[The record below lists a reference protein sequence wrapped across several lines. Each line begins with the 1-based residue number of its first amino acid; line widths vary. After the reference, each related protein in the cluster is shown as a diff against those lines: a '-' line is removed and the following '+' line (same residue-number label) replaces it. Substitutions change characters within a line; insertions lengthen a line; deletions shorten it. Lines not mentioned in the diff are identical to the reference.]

1 MSISGVLVSVWR
13 RKGTVLAAVLASL
26 AAAVCAL
33 HFEPRMYEA
42 QAVLDPDDANASG
55 AFDDALL
62 ESVAKRLN
70 VTNGF
75 TWWDRLFAASPVSAL
90 KRNLRIEQDGPR
102 ALRIRFESSDP
113 QMAARFANALAE
125 NYVEQNAETRRRAA
139 DDSARAL
146 RARASQVEV
155 QLQQDRAALRGAYPT
170 SSELLK
176 DRVEANRRIYE
187 SMLEQ
192 INQATIAPPSGVR
205 VIATAQAPLEPSRP
219 DAATQLSFAILFG
232 IVLGAG
238 GAMLREK
245 TDTKVRGPEVV
256 SGVPVL
262 ASIPRAPRTERG
274 ALDPPAIE
282 RAAWEE
288 KDSETSEA
296 FRSVLA
302 SIFSFPSGRGIRAM
316 LVTSPRAAEGKTT
329 VASNLAIALAQI
341 QRRVLLIDAD
351 LRRPRL
357 HAIFDVA
364 NTSGLGD
371 LLCANP
377 SVLDLPP
384 GQLVKSTDIP
394 NLSLL
399 SSGPGTDGI
408 FNRLYSSRMTRLL
421 TRFREEFDHVVI
433 DAPPALEVADA
444 RMLARGADGVILV
457 LRANRSDKRDAAA
470 VIEQLRYDGARIP
483 GIVLNEWRASRRDY
497 RYRRPYGYGA
507 GGADKAQ
514 DEELV
519 RLSESA

>member
-1 MSISGVLVSVWR
+1 MSISGSLVSVWR

-26 AAAVCAL
+26 TAALCAL
-33 HFEPRMYEA
+33 HFAPRVYEA
-42 QAVLDPDDANASG
+42 QAVLEPDDANAAS
-55 AFDDALL
+55 AFDDALV

-70 VTNGF
+70 VANGS
-75 TWWDRLFAASPVSAL
+75 TWWDRLVRASPVSAL
-90 KRNLRIEQDGPR
+90 KRNLRIEQDGAR

-125 NYVEQNAETRRRAA
+125 NYVEQNAEARRRAA

-146 RARASQVEV
+146 RARASQVGT
-155 QLQQDRAALRGAYPT
+155 QLQQDRAALRADAPRA
-170 SSELLK
+170 ELLR

-192 INQATIAPPSGVR
+192 INQAAIAPPSGVR
-205 VIATAQAPLEPSRP
+205 VIAMAQAPLEPSRP
-219 DAATQLSFAILFG
+219 GAPTQLGLAILFG

-238 GAMLREK
+238 AAMLREK
-245 TDTKVRGPEVV
+245 TDTKIRGPEVV
-256 SGVPVL
+256 SGVPML
-262 ASIPRAPRTERG
+262 ASIPRAPRPERG
-274 ALDPPAIE
+274 AIDPPAIE
-282 RAAWEE
+282 RAAWEA
-288 KDSETSEA
+288 KDSEASEA

-316 LVTSPRAAEGKTT
+316 LITSPRAEEGKTT

-384 GQLVKSTDIP
+384 GQLVKNTDIP

-408 FNRLYSSRMTRLL
+408 FNRLYSSRMSRLL
-421 TRFREEFDHVVI
+421 ARFREEFDHVVI

-497 RYRRPYGYGA
+497 RYRQPYGYGA

-514 DEELV
+514 DAELV